1 MTACALVLHV
11 GCRPK
16 EAAYI
21 VLHKTVV
28 PNNYIV
34 KHLKFKYKATV
45 PKRVA
50 KTKRDYTFLLP
61 KRCQKYL
68 GTLAKLTAHGY
79 DNYLQLNGALAH
91 YWSRTVLGKAGVAVN
106 PETGNHYSLKTA
118 RALRAT

>member
-1 MTACALVLHV
+1 MLHV

-28 PNNYIV
+28 LNNYMV

-61 KRCQKYL
+61 KRYHKYL
-68 GTLAKLTAHGY
+68 GTLNKLTEHGY
-79 DNYLQLNGALAH
+79 DSYLQLNGALAH
-91 YWSRTVLGKAGVAVN
+91 YWSRTVLDKAGVAVN
-106 PETGNHYSLKTA
+106 PETSNHYSLKTA